1 MSVWN
6 INDLICTIG
15 GGTGMPIV
23 NRALVKA
30 GYKNIS
36 SVVMTFDSGG
46 DTGRMRT
53 DEKGKILACSDY
65 WRSLM
70 SLWEDGKQ
78 KNIWEEVLRFRDDR
92 GRNFG
97 NMFFQFMS
105 EITNNLSEV
114 DTLFEKLTKTKLKG
128 KVIPVT
134 LEPAEL
140 CFKTESGKNYCG
152 EHNLDELRMSYDKIE
167 KIWLSKKVEA
177 NPEVIKAIDKS
188 TIIII
193 CPGSMYGSVIT
204 NFLPIGV
211 KTALEKS
218 KATKILITNIMSVA
232 NENRFFSQ
240 EEYCRKINR
249 YVKINFDLILMA
261 NLKILNKLKLSKVI
275 KSYKLEHSLPIKYKT
290 KGKTPVVVE
299 DLATIDEKNLRIRH
313 SEEKLANFFARMEAC
328 PKRK

>member
-1 MSVWN
+1 MPVWN
-6 INDLICTIG
+6 KEDLICTIG

-36 SVVMTFDSGG
+36 SIVTTFDSGG

-53 DEKGKILACSDY
+53 DEKGKILAFSDY

-70 SLWEDGKQ
+70 SLWEDGEQ
-78 KNIWEEVLRFRDDR
+78 KTIWEEVLRFRDDR

-114 DTLFEKLTKTKLKG
+114 DALFEKLTKIKLKG
-128 KVIPVT
+128 RVIPVT

-140 CFKTESGKNYCG
+140 CFRTESGKSYCG

-167 KIWLSKKVEA
+167 KIWLSREVKA
-177 NPEVIKAIDKS
+177 NPEVIREIEKS
-188 TIIII
+188 KIIILS
-193 CPGSMYGSVIT
+193 PGSMYGSVIT
-204 NFLPIGV
+204 NFLPVGV
-211 KTALEKS
+211 KTSLEKS
-218 KATKILITNIMSVA
+218 KAIKILITNIMSVA

-240 EEYCRKINR
+240 EEYCRTIRK
-249 YVKINFDLILMA
+249 YVKIDFDLILMA
-261 NLKILNKLKLSKVI
+261 DLKKLKTAKLRQVLD
-275 KSYKLEHSLPIKYKT
+275 SYKLEHSLPIKYKT
-290 KGKTPVVVE
+290 KGKTQVMVE
-299 DLATIDEKNLRIRH
+299 NLATIDEINLRIRH
-313 SEEKLANFFARMEAC
+313 SEEKLVNFFARMEAC